1 MDVSILFAFTAG
13 TVAAFN
19 PCGAAMFP
27 AYVGFHLS
35 KSSSSLSPLFILLKG
50 LAIGFTLTIGFVVVF
65 GVFGIFL
72 ALGFRLFG
80 SLLPFIGLGIGAF
93 IFLAGLWLLL
103 MKRSLAIGFLG
114 NLSFGSF
121 QGINQIFMFGMAYA
135 LASLSCALPVFL
147 SAVGIVVG
155 SGVSATGVVNVV
167 VGSLAYSLGMGL
179 IMMSVT
185 VAVLYFEDAT
195 QRLVGML
202 IPYVE
207 VIGKLSMV
215 AAGTYIVFYW
225 TIGDGAELLRYRWGN
240 I

>member
-35 KSSSSLSPLFILLKG
+35 KSSSSLSPFFILIKG
-50 LAIGFTLTIGFVVVF
+50 LFIGFTLTIGFVVVF
-65 GVFGIFL
+65 GVFGIL
-72 ALGFRLFG
+72 MALGFRLFG
-80 SLLPFIGLGIGAF
+80 SLLPFIGLAIGMS
-93 IFLAGLWLLL
+93 IFLTGLWLLL
-103 MKRSLAIGFLG
+103 TKRSLAVNVFGD
-114 NLSFGSF
+114 LSFGSF
-121 QGINQIFMFGMAYA
+121 QGINQTFMFGIAYA

-155 SGVSATGVVNVV
+155 SGVSVVGVANVV

-185 VAVLYFEDAT
+185 VSVLYFEDAT
-195 QRLVGML
+195 QRLVGIL

-207 VIGKLSMV
+207 LIGKLSMV
-215 AAGTYIVFYW
+215 VAGAYIIVYW
-225 TIGDGAELLRYRWGN
+225 LIGDGAELLQYRLGE

>member
-35 KSSSSLSPLFILLKG
+35 KSSSSLSPFFILIKG
-50 LAIGFTLTIGFVVVF
+50 LFIGFTLTIGFVVVF
-65 GVFGIFL
+65 GVFGIL
-72 ALGFRLFG
+72 MALGFRLFG
-80 SLLPFIGLGIGAF
+80 SLLPFIGLAIGMS
-93 IFLAGLWLLL
+93 IFLTGLWLLL
-103 MKRSLAIGFLG
+103 TKRSLAVNVFG

-121 QGINQIFMFGMAYA
+121 QGINQTFMFGIAYA

-155 SGVSATGVVNVV
+155 SGVSVVGVANVV

-185 VAVLYFEDAT
+185 VSVLYFENAT
-195 QRLVGML
+195 QRLVGIL

-207 VIGKLSMV
+207 LIGKLSMV
-215 AAGTYIVFYW
+215 VAGAYIIVYW
-225 TIGDGAELLRYRWGN
+225 LIGDGAELLQYRLGQ

>member
-35 KSSSSLSPLFILLKG
+35 KSSSSLSPFFILIKG
-50 LAIGFTLTIGFVVVF
+50 LFIGFTLTIGFVVVF
-65 GVFGIFL
+65 GVFGIL
-72 ALGFRLFG
+72 MALGFRLFG
-80 SLLPFIGLGIGAF
+80 SLLPFIGLAIGTS
-93 IFLAGLWLLL
+93 IFLTGLWLLL
-103 MKRSLAIGFLG
+103 TKRSLAVNVFGD
-114 NLSFGSF
+114 LSFGSF
-121 QGINQIFMFGMAYA
+121 QGINQTFMFGIAYA

-155 SGVSATGVVNVV
+155 SGVSVVGVANVV

-185 VAVLYFEDAT
+185 VSVLYFEDAT
-195 QRLVGML
+195 QRLVGIL

-207 VIGKLSMV
+207 LIGKLSMV
-215 AAGTYIVFYW
+215 VAGAYIIVYW
-225 TIGDGAELLRYRWGN
+225 LIGDGAELLQYRLGQ

>member
-35 KSSSSLSPLFILLKG
+35 KSSSSLSPFFILIKG
-50 LAIGFTLTIGFVVVF
+50 LFIGFTLTIGFVVVF
-65 GVFGIFL
+65 GVFGIL
-72 ALGFRLFG
+72 MALGFRLFG
-80 SLLPFIGLGIGAF
+80 SLLPFIGLAIGTS
-93 IFLAGLWLLL
+93 IFLTGLWLLL
-103 MKRSLAIGFLG
+103 TKRSLAVNVFGD
-114 NLSFGSF
+114 LSFGSF
-121 QGINQIFMFGMAYA
+121 RGINQTFMFGIAYA

-155 SGVSATGVVNVV
+155 SGVSVVGVANVV

-185 VAVLYFEDAT
+185 VSVLYFENAT
-195 QRLVGML
+195 QRLVGIL

-207 VIGKLSMV
+207 LIGKLSMV
-215 AAGTYIVFYW
+215 VAGAYIIVYW
-225 TIGDGAELLRYRWGN
+225 LIGDGAELLQYRLGQ

>member
-1 MDVSILFAFTAG
+1 M
-13 TVAAFN
+13 
-19 PCGAAMFP
+19 
-27 AYVGFHLS
+27 
-35 KSSSSLSPLFILLKG
+35 
-50 LAIGFTLTIGFVVVF
+50 
-65 GVFGIFL
+65 

-80 SLLPFIGLGIGAF
+80 SLLPFIGLAIGAC
-93 IFLAGLWLLL
+93 IFLTGLWLLL
-103 MKRSLAIGFLG
+103 MKRSLTVGFLG

-121 QGINQIFMFGMAYA
+121 QGINQIFMFGIAYA

-155 SGVSATGVVNVV
+155 SGVSGTGVANVL

-195 QRLVGML
+195 QRLVGIL

-207 VIGKLSMV
+207 VIGKLAMV
-215 AAGTYIVFYW
+215 AAGAYIVVYW
-225 TIGDGAELLRYRWGN
+225 MIGDGAELLRYRMGN

>member
-35 KSSSSLSPLFILLKG
+35 KSSSSLSPFFILIKGLFIG
-50 LAIGFTLTIGFVVVF
+50 LTLTIGFVVVF
-65 GVFGIFL
+65 GVFGIL
-72 ALGFRLFG
+72 MALGFRLFG
-80 SLLPFIGLGIGAF
+80 SLLPFIGLAIGTS
-93 IFLAGLWLLL
+93 IFLTGLWLLL
-103 MKRSLAIGFLG
+103 TKRSLAVNVFGD
-114 NLSFGSF
+114 LSFGSF
-121 QGINQIFMFGMAYA
+121 RGINQTFMFGIAYA

-155 SGVSATGVVNVV
+155 SGVSVVGVANVV

-185 VAVLYFEDAT
+185 VSVLYFEDAT
-195 QRLVGML
+195 QRLVGIL

-207 VIGKLSMV
+207 LIGKLSMV
-215 AAGTYIVFYW
+215 VAGAYIIVYW
-225 TIGDGAELLRYRWGN
+225 LIGDGAELLQYRLGQ

>member
-35 KSSSSLSPLFILLKG
+35 KSSSSLSPFFILIKG
-50 LAIGFTLTIGFVVVF
+50 LFIGFTLTIGFVVVF
-65 GVFGIFL
+65 GVFGIL
-72 ALGFRLFG
+72 MALGFRLFG
-80 SLLPFIGLGIGAF
+80 SLLPFIGLAIGTS
-93 IFLAGLWLLL
+93 IFLTGLWLLL
-103 MKRSLAIGFLG
+103 TKRSLAVNVFGD
-114 NLSFGSF
+114 LSFGSF
-121 QGINQIFMFGMAYA
+121 RGINQTFMFGIAYA

-155 SGVSATGVVNVV
+155 SGVSVVGVANVV

-185 VAVLYFEDAT
+185 VSVLYFEDAT
-195 QRLVGML
+195 QRLVGIL

-207 VIGKLSMV
+207 LIGKLSMV
-215 AAGTYIVFYW
+215 VAGAYIIVYW
-225 TIGDGAELLRYRWGN
+225 LIGDGAELLQYRLGQ

>member
-1 MDVSILFAFTAG
+1 M
-13 TVAAFN
+13 
-19 PCGAAMFP
+19 
-27 AYVGFHLS
+27 
-35 KSSSSLSPLFILLKG
+35 LKG
-50 LAIGFTLTIGFVVVF
+50 LSIGFTLTIGFVVVF

-103 MKRSLAIGFLG
+103 MKRSLTIGVLG

-121 QGINQIFMFGMAYA
+121 QGINQIFMFGIAYA
-135 LASLSCALPVFL
+135 LASLSCALPVLL

-155 SGVSATGVVNVV
+155 SGVSATGAVNVV

-215 AAGTYIVFYW
+215 AAGAYIVVYW
-225 TIGDGAELLRYRWGN
+225 TIGDGAELLRYRLGN

>member
-35 KSSSSLSPLFILLKG
+35 KSSSSLSPFFILIKG
-50 LAIGFTLTIGFVVVF
+50 LFIGFTLTIGFVVVF
-65 GVFGIFL
+65 GVFGIL
-72 ALGFRLFG
+72 MALGFRLFG
-80 SLLPFIGLGIGAF
+80 SLLPFIGLAIGTS
-93 IFLAGLWLLL
+93 IFLIGLWLLL
-103 MKRSLAIGFLG
+103 TKRSLAVNVFGD
-114 NLSFGSF
+114 LSFGSF
-121 QGINQIFMFGMAYA
+121 QGINQTFMFGIAYA

-155 SGVSATGVVNVV
+155 SGVSVAGVANVV

-195 QRLVGML
+195 QRLVGIL

-207 VIGKLSMV
+207 LIGKLSMV
-215 AAGTYIVFYW
+215 VAGAYIMVYW
-225 TIGDGAELLRYRWGN
+225 LIGDGAELLRYRLRE

>member
-35 KSSSSLSPLFILLKG
+35 KSSSSLSPFFILIKGLFIG
-50 LAIGFTLTIGFVVVF
+50 LTLTIGFVVVF
-65 GVFGIFL
+65 GVFGIL
-72 ALGFRLFG
+72 MALGFRLFG
-80 SLLPFIGLGIGAF
+80 SLLPFIGLAIGTS
-93 IFLAGLWLLL
+93 IFLTGLWLLL
-103 MKRSLAIGFLG
+103 TKRSLAVNVFGD
-114 NLSFGSF
+114 LSFGSF
-121 QGINQIFMFGMAYA
+121 RGINQTFMFGIAYA

-155 SGVSATGVVNVV
+155 SGVSVVGVANVV

-185 VAVLYFEDAT
+185 VSVLYFENAT
-195 QRLVGML
+195 QRLVGIL

-207 VIGKLSMV
+207 LIGKLSMV
-215 AAGTYIVFYW
+215 VAGAYIIVYW
-225 TIGDGAELLRYRWGN
+225 LIGDGAELLQYRLGQ